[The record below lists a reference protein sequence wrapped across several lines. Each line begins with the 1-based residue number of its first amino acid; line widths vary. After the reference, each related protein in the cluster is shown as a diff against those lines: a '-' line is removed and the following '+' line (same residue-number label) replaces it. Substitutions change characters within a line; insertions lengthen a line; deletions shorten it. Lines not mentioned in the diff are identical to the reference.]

1 MTRRIGNF
9 NCVAVCALTLCLL
22 CSAAGAASAAEFR
35 TLEKW
40 DRSLSTGVSYTQY
53 RMTINGLP
61 LRAHVLSVSLA
72 HPDVYVRPM
81 LANNRLDSLET
92 VPSMAR
98 REGARAAINGSFFN
112 RSSKDPFPV
121 GFIMIDG
128 RTLYFSHLHRSA
140 FGLTDKNIPLFGYP
154 KTQGIVYVE
163 KTGEYFYLWGMN
175 RRRRENEALAYTP
188 EFGTTT
194 GTNEFGVETVVSGS
208 KVVAIN
214 NGNSQIP
221 SDGFVVSLHG
231 DSKRLAPKFQ
241 VGDRVSLFFLVEPSW
256 LKVNNALTGG
266 PLLVRGGR
274 PVVDESTD
282 EKLRQG
288 TSSRIPITA
297 VGSTAD
303 GYLLLVVVDGRQKK
317 YSVGVTYSEMA
328 DFMRSIGAVNAIGM
342 DGGGSSV
349 MVIDGEIKNRPS
361 DGSSRPVANGIGV
374 FFR

>member
-1 MTRRIGNF
+1 VNS
-9 NCVAVCALTLCLL
+9 LC
-22 CSAAGAASAAEFR
+22 
-35 TLEKW
+35 
-40 DRSLSTGVSYTQY
+40 
-53 RMTINGLP
+53 
-61 LRAHVLSVSLA
+61 
-72 HPDVYVRPM
+72 
-81 LANNRLDSLET
+81 
-92 VPSMAR
+92 
-98 REGARAAINGSFFN
+98 
-112 RSSKDPFPV
+112 
-121 GFIMIDG
+121 
-128 RTLYFSHLHRSA
+128 
-140 FGLTDKNIPLFGYP
+140 
-154 KTQGIVYVE
+154 
-163 KTGEYFYLWGMN
+163 MN

-194 GTNEFGVETVVSGS
+194 GTNEFGVEAVVSGS
-208 KVVAIN
+208 KVVGIN
-214 NGNSQIP
+214 KGNSQIP

-274 PVVDESTD
+274 PVVAESSD

-297 VGSTAD
+297 VGSTVD